1 MQQETPARGRTVGMI
16 RAGITHGKPPVDVLI
31 VLSVPYRYERKSRPD
46 VGETARSALHCPL
59 NASTLMKLHRVLT
72 GLLIL
77 LLLYA
82 QQAAYAHA
90 ISHLGKEP
98 PAKEQLAHSKLCDKC
113 VSFEKIAGVAAANAP
128 ALLPLEFLFTQQ
140 PRAGY
145 AFNPRTVA
153 AFHSR
158 APPIFL

>member
-1 MQQETPARGRTVGMI
+1 
-16 RAGITHGKPPVDVLI
+16 
-31 VLSVPYRYERKSRPD
+31 
-46 VGETARSALHCPL
+46 
-59 NASTLMKLHRVLT
+59 MKLHRVLN

-77 LLLYA
+77 LLLFA

-113 VSFEKIAGVAAANAP
+113 VSFEKISGIAP
-128 ALLPLEFLFTQQ
+128 ASVPVFISLDLIFAQPLHSDYVFS
-140 PRAGY
+140 PRA
-145 AFNPRTVA
+145 VA

-158 APPIFL
+158 APPFFL